1 MCLIGSMIWMDHSA
15 KQWQQLK
22 TIIEKVILM
31 TSLRSAFEHA
41 AFGWIGEPALQLEI
55 YHSSFAG
62 AKPVIMGE
70 SPYLNAKPAGMSFA
84 LTKKHAVKAVFL
96 YASSIEGF
104 EQYAGGLPVGL
115 TFSSTRDDVKSKI
128 GEAVFSGE
136 AGGIGLMAIEHSFD
150 RFEHGSHYLRFEY
163 MPGNGSIRLVTIGS
177 VDD

>member
-1 MCLIGSMIWMDHSA
+1 
-15 KQWQQLK
+15 
-22 TIIEKVILM
+22 M
-31 TSLRSAFEHA
+31 TSHRSAFEHP
-41 AFGWIGEPALQLEI
+41 AFGWVGEPAMQLEI

-70 SPYLNAKPAGMSFA
+70 SPYLNAKQAGVSLA
-84 LTKKHAVKAVFL
+84 LTKKHTVQAVFL
-96 YASSIEGF
+96 YAQSIEGF
-104 EQYAGGLPVGL
+104 EHYAGLLPTGL
-115 TFSSTRDDVKSKI
+115 TFSSKRDDVKAAL

-150 RFEHGSHYLRFEY
+150 RYEHGSHYLRFEY

>member
-1 MCLIGSMIWMDHSA
+1 
-15 KQWQQLK
+15 
-22 TIIEKVILM
+22 M
-31 TSLRSAFEHA
+31 TSHRSAFEHP
-41 AFGWIGEPALQLEI
+41 AFGWVGEPAMQLEI

-70 SPYLNAKPAGMSFA
+70 SPYLNSTPAGVSFA
-84 LTKKHAVKAVFL
+84 LTKKHTVKAVFL
-96 YASSIEGF
+96 YAKDVENF
-104 EQYAGGLPVGL
+104 AQYVGPLPAVL
-115 TFSSTRDDVKSKI
+115 TFSSTRNDVKAVL

-150 RFEHGSHYLRFEY
+150 RYEHGSRYLRFEY